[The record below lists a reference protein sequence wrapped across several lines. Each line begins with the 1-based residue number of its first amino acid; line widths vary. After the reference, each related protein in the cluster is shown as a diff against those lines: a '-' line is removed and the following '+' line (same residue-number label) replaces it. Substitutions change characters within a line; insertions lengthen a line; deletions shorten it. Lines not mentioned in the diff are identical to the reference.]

1 PAEVKAEQVIAF
13 GYPHAGGPQPFT
25 VAPRVSARDTPQPV
39 TEVDSAFE
47 TLSRVVDSRSL
58 TSVRRPMDPR
68 LFSYLN
74 EAFYDGAL
82 TRVPYAS
89 ELMGATTGL
98 SAEYVVDG
106 VGVLTAGSEGV
117 QAPAAEVQRTAWA
130 KT

>member
-1 PAEVKAEQVIAF
+1 M
-13 GYPHAGGPQPFT
+13 
-25 VAPRVSARDTPQPV
+25 

-58 TSVRRPMDPR
+58 TSVRRHMDHR

-117 QAPAAEVQRTAWA
+117 QAPAAEVQRTVDLVFAHA
-130 KT
+130 ARHPERSLARCV